1 MLPCTL
7 YHYIL
12 VLSSASKKKSAAV
25 FGFAFLSKH
34 KQTHANK
41 GLFPWTRILNQKNLW
56 KIFWK
61 TTKNTTDISAFFITI
76 PYWYR
81 LSFCLGFSL
90 FHLVCTFFSSFWNLS
105 PKLPLF
111 NITKGIN
118 YPFPF
123 SGDSVGNMKKA
134 LQKQRFLF

>member
-12 VLSSASKKKSAAV
+12 VLSSASKKKSATD
-25 FGFAFLSKH
+25 FSFAFLSKH

-41 GLFPWTRILNQKNLW
+41 GFFPSEHIKSKENFW

-81 LSFCLGFSL
+81 LCFCLDFSL

-105 PKLPLF
+105 PKFPLF

-118 YPFPF
+118 YPSLFPAD
-123 SGDSVGNMKKA
+123 SGSNMKKA